1 MLRLQVR
8 PPPTPQAE
16 TTGPHRLL
24 PSQPYG
30 PCLGLNL
37 AETLPQ
43 QGRFS
48 FSIRVQVGHYETKAE
63 TNTAQALFRGQR
75 MEKLTA
81 RLLAHLE
88 RVSQFSTVKTKGG
101 GVRLILGRQV
111 HLGEGQGFYELV
123 GCHLPFTFF
132 FGSSCW
138 VLANGCCVT

>member
-1 MLRLQVR
+1 
-8 PPPTPQAE
+8 
-16 TTGPHRLL
+16 
-24 PSQPYG
+24 
-30 PCLGLNL
+30 
-37 AETLPQ
+37 
-43 QGRFS
+43 
-48 FSIRVQVGHYETKAE
+48 
-63 TNTAQALFRGQR
+63 

-111 HLGEGQGFYELV
+111 HLGEGQGFYELM